1 MCYSNKFPQS
11 FAIKFFFLIV
21 IICNVNKLLTKR
33 MKILYEKKVVDY
45 NKREKRKEI
54 RSKNFCECLLKFYDY
69 FTLWVSR
76 LLDFFCS
83 HTHIYIYIYICWVF
97 FFFLFYNID
106 VKFIFKAFSVEIF
119 SLFLVYFY
127 NLFICVFTFCIYIY
141 IYIYICVFERD

>member
-21 IICNVNKLLTKR
+21 IICNVNELLTKR
-33 MKILYEKKVVDY
+33 MKILYEKQVVDY
-45 NKREKRKEI
+45 IKREKRKEI
-54 RSKNFCECLLKFYDY
+54 RFKNFCECLLKFYDY

-83 HTHIYIYIYICWVF
+83 HTHIYIYLLG
-97 FFFLFYNID
+97 FLFLSILQYWCQ
-106 VKFIFKAFSVEIF
+106 VHLQ
-119 SLFLVYFY
+119 SLFSRNFQSFFSIFLQ
-127 NLFICVFTFCIYIY
+127 FIYLCIHFLYIY